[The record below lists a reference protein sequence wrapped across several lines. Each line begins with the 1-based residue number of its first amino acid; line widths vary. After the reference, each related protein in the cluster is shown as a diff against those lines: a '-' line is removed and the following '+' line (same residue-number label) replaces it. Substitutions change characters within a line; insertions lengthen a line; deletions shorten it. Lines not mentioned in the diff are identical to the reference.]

1 MKNFRRMGNFF
12 IFLIIALII
21 FLLRIKVGSF
31 ITFESL
37 IELKEN
43 FLIEFLLIYIVL
55 TLTTSMLL
63 VRKLEGG
70 ELLYYFGNGFTRERY
85 LGDLLASELLLVI
98 PAMIPFWTL
107 YYVIWKYVDLNLSVF
122 RAITINLLMIIYFI
136 LFLILLSY
144 VFKTFILYLSINLAL
159 LILQSLK
166 IRVPG
171 FLLPLFPLLLHQR
184 LFIDYLIG
192 KDFALGV
199 ACILVMIL
207 GVIVWRLR
215 YLLR

>member
-1 MKNFRRMGNFF
+1 MKNFRRMGAFF

-21 FLLRIKVGSF
+21 FILRIKVGSS

-37 IELKEN
+37 TKLKEN

-55 TLTTSMLL
+55 VLTTSLLL
-63 VRKLEGG
+63 VRKLEGR

-85 LGDLLASELLLVI
+85 LEDLLASELLLII
-98 PAMIPFWTL
+98 PAVIPFWTL
-107 YYVIWKYVDLNLSVF
+107 HYVIWKYVDLNLSVF